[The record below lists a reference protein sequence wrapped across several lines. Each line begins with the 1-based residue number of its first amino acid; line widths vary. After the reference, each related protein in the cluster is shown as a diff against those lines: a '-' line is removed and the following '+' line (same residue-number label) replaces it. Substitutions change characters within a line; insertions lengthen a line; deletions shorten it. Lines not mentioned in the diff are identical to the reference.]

1 MSFNV
6 SHFCGYLSYQ
16 RARKL
21 VSGKRKPWSG
31 NEIKNND
38 WSAVCCCD
46 LLGWKMP
53 LCAIAFSA
61 SGNSSTDDCS
71 VLGIQ
76 FASVL
81 LFIVTQN
88 ILTQILLPMHA
99 VTRILLL
106 KLLWH
111 ANEAEDGTS
120 RLKHTYNALMRRKK
134 GGFDAILEF
143 LHRWVYFWR
152 ILSCTQDDTGWS
164 CF

>member
-6 SHFCGYLSYQ
+6 SHFCGYLRYQ

-21 VSGKRKPWSG
+21 LSRKRKPWDSSK
-31 NEIKNND
+31 IKNND
-38 WSAVCCCD
+38 WSAACCCG

-53 LCAIAFSA
+53 LCAMAFLA
-61 SGNSSTDDCS
+61 SGDSSADGCS

-88 ILTQILLPMHA
+88 ILTRILLPLHT

-106 KLLWH
+106 KLL
-111 ANEAEDGTS
+111 
-120 RLKHTYNALMRRKK
+120 
-134 GGFDAILEF
+134 
-143 LHRWVYFWR
+143 
-152 ILSCTQDDTGWS
+152 
-164 CF
+164 